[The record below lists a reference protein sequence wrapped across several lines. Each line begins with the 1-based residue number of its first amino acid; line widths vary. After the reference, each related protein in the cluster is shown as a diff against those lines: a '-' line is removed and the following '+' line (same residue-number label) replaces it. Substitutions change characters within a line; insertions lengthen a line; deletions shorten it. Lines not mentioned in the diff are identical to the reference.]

1 MVNIDN
7 AMKWGFN
14 WKTGPFETWDALGV
28 EESVAKMK
36 AAGLAVP
43 AWVEEML
50 AAGCKTFYKK
60 EAGKMMY
67 YDVASKS
74 YKDVP
79 VNPNII
85 LLPSLKEQNKVRG
98 QQQRSLCHR
107 HGRTALPASSSTAR

>member
-1 MVNIDN
+1 
-7 AMKWGFN
+7 
-14 WKTGPFETWDALGV
+14 
-28 EESVAKMK
+28 MK

-85 LLPSLKEQNKVRG
+85 LLPSLKEQNKVVASNK
-98 QQQRSLCHR
+98 RSLCHR
-107 HGRTALPASSSTAR
+107 HGRRRCLPRVPQQDERPGRRHGLDDQPVL